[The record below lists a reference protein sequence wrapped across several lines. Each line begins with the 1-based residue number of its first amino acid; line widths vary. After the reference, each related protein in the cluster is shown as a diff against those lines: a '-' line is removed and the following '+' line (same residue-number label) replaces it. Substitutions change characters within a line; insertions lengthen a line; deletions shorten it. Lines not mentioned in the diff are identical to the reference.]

1 MRNPTGTREQFNFDR
16 YNTTFATYTMAHRRR
31 QVGVGALKKKQA
43 QQQRYADVGSKLA
56 SSNFEHVQGELE
68 SFKANLEE
76 FAQKHKADINRN
88 PEFRRQFQK
97 MCTRIGVDPLRS
109 NKGFWADVLGSACI
123 PRPPPSI
130 LSDWHAVVQR
140 W

>member
-1 MRNPTGTREQFNFDR
+1 MEFLDAIN
-16 YNTTFATYTMAHRRR
+16 
-31 QVGVGALKKKQA
+31 V
-43 QQQRYADVGSKLA
+43 QQQRYADVGNKLA

-76 FAQKHKADINRN
+76 FAQKHKTDINRN

-109 NKGFWADVLGSACI
+109 NKGFWADVLGSVNTNN
-123 PRPPPSI
+123 SHS
-130 LSDWHAVVQR
+130 SDCMHL
-140 W
+140 